1 MTPVPSR
8 LRALACLLPLSLAP
22 PLLANEAWQSRTL
35 LPDFHAEG
43 AAVGDLNGDG
53 VPDLAYG
60 PFWFAGPDFAE
71 ARRFTSGEAF
81 VAEKGYSDNFFSF
94 IHDIDGDGHPDILV
108 FGFPGKEA
116 RLYLNPGDP
125 ASSTDWRMFPVAE
138 QVANE
143 SPHFVD
149 LVPGGL
155 PEIVCARANAYGFY
169 EAGEDPTQPW
179 TWHAIS
185 ETGEAATPF
194 GHGLGVGDLDGDGRL
209 DLVEKAF
216 WYQQPADPRA
226 GPWQKH
232 KWAHLPYGGGGA
244 QILVHDFDG
253 DGQADIV
260 TSYNAHGYGLGWFR
274 QYEPGKFER
283 HDLMGESS
291 TQNPFGLVF
300 SQMHALALA
309 DIDGD
314 GRFDF
319 VTGKRHYAH
328 QGRDPGGLQDP
339 VLYWFRNT
347 LDAGGHVEFVPHFI
361 HRGAGV
367 GVELKIAD
375 LDGDGRPD
383 LVSSSKKGLAVHLQ
397 KDPAALSATALE
409 RWKAPEGRPQ
419 EGYGSALSPQEALAR
434 MEAPEGFSVDLVAA
448 EPDVAQPIAMT
459 FDARG
464 RLWVVEGHTY
474 PVRDEGNYHEG
485 KDRILIFEDAD
496 GDGSFETRKVFAENI
511 NLASGI
517 AVGFGGV
524 YVGAAPYLL
533 FYPDKDQND
542 LPDGEPEILLDGWG
556 WQDTH
561 ETLNAFTW
569 GPDGWLYGCHGVFTH
584 SKVGKPGT
592 PDELRQPINAGV
604 WRFHPVTREFEVYAH
619 GTSNPWGLDFDA
631 RGDFFVSACVIP
643 HFYHLSQG
651 GRYQRQA
658 GQHFNPHTFDDI
670 KTIADHAHYTGEL
683 RDHAF
688 WGANK
693 DNRPPSP
700 ADTSALGGGHAHCGL
715 VLYQADAFPPQYRG
729 DAFFHNLHGHRIVRE
744 TIERDGSGHV
754 VRHRPDF
761 VLSNHHDHIGVGIL
775 LGPDGAIY
783 FSDWT
788 DPQTCHHRDVEIWD
802 RSNGRLFR
810 VRYGDVVSTVT
821 DLPDRSDTELVA
833 MLGHAN
839 AFHSRQA
846 QRLLQERAAAGTLD
860 RDAVESGLAELE
872 VPNISISPRRVTDY
886 HIASFDLYEG
896 EYLDSPLRL
905 RALWTRHVCGLLD
918 EAGLLAVLDDPEE
931 SLRAWAVT
939 LLGEK
944 KTALSSPVLARLETM
959 ANEDYS
965 LFVRRHLASLLQ
977 RLPLEQRWTIAE
989 GLIGHARSTNDRNI
1003 PLLCWY
1009 GIEPLFEADPMHTLG
1024 LVNRTPWPNLKDF
1037 LTRRAALSPE
1047 GRDVILTFLAEAKN
1061 PDEFAQRAGQLLAS
1075 LASLPPVERP
1085 AGWDAAKAHG
1095 KTLAESNPAVAEALA
1110 RLGARFADPEF
1121 FPHWRDLARDGK
1133 QGAAKRIEAI
1143 ELLTAG
1149 RDPELG
1155 ALARELIGAAPLR
1168 AASLA
1173 ALRLD
1178 PGAET
1183 AKALVAR
1190 LADFPLEL
1198 RNEAINL
1205 IATRPDSA
1213 LVLLRAVDARQLSS
1227 SLVSPV
1233 LLDQFARFGNTEIDA
1248 LIERNWIR
1256 GGAEVDLAQLAAAI
1270 EAWKKKLGPA
1280 VLAKADASRG
1290 RQTYATTCGTCHTL
1304 FGQGVALGPDLTGS
1318 NRGDLAYVL
1327 ENVLAPNAVVG
1338 KDYLLHV
1345 FSMKDGSTLSGMVRG
1360 ETADYV
1366 QLALPGGA
1374 ALDVKLSEVAKR
1386 EELPQ
1391 SLMPAGLFEALPLEQ
1406 VADLVKYLASPSQVP
1421 LPGEAPASAAAS
1433 AVPPPGEGVV
1443 RVEGE
1448 ALVGSAVAKGGNV
1461 RAQGMAGFGPGWTG
1475 NSHLWW
1481 TGGQPGD
1488 VLTLKVPGLRPGTH
1502 HVTLF
1507 PTTAPDYATIRVAI
1521 NGQLQEAD
1529 LYTEKV
1535 LPGAPIHFE
1544 KVNISPG
1551 EPLQIDVHLTGA
1563 NPSALPRYMFG
1574 LDRVEVEPAK

>member
-1 MTPVPSR
+1 MLSVPVSP
-8 LRALACLLPLSLAP
+8 RAPMKLIPALFALLSPA
-22 PLLANEAWQSRTL
+22 LLANEAWQSRTL

-125 ASSTDWRMFPVAE
+125 ASSTDWRMFLVAE
-138 QVANE
+138 QVADE

-155 PEIVCARANAYGFY
+155 PEIVCARDKTYGFY

-216 WYQQPADPRA
+216 WYQQPDDPRA
-226 GPWQKH
+226 GPWPKH

-291 TQNPFGLVF
+291 TQSPFGLAF

-314 GRFDF
+314 GRMDF

-328 QGRDPGGLQDP
+328 QGRDPGGLQEP

-347 LDAGGHVEFVPHFI
+347 LDAEGQIEFVPHFI

-367 GVELKIAD
+367 GVELKVAD
-375 LDGDGRPD
+375 LDGNGRPD
-383 LVSSSKKGLAVHLQ
+383 VISSGKKGLAIHLQ
-397 KDPAALSATALE
+397 KDAAALSATALE
-409 RWKAPEGRPQ
+409 RWKVPEGRPQ
-419 EGYGSALSPQEALAR
+419 DDYGSGLSPQEALAR

-474 PVRDEGNYHEG
+474 PVRDPGGHDEG
-485 KDRILIFEDAD
+485 KDRILIFEDTD
-496 GDGSFETRKVFAENI
+496 GDGRFDTRKVFAENV

-533 FYPDKDQND
+533 FYPDKDEND

-556 WQDTH
+556 HQDTH
-561 ETLNAFTW
+561 ETLNSFTW

-584 SKVGKPGT
+584 SRVGVPGT
-592 PDELRQPINAGV
+592 PDEARVPINAGV
-604 WRFHPVTREFEVYAH
+604 WRFHPMTHAFEVYAH

-658 GQHFNPHTFDDI
+658 GQHFDPHTFDDI
-670 KTIADHAHYTGEL
+670 KTIADHAHYTGDL

-744 TIERDGSGHV
+744 AIERDGSGHI

-802 RSNGRLFR
+802 RSNGRIFR
-810 VRYGDVVSTVT
+810 VRHGEAKTTAT
-821 DLPDRSDTELVA
+821 DWTNFSEVELIA
-833 MLGHAN
+833 TLAHAN
-839 AFHSRQA
+839 VFHSRQA
-846 QRLLQERAAAGTLD
+846 QRLLQERAATGTIDL
-860 RDAVESGLAELE
+860 AVAEIYLSEFESKYSSSAE
-872 VPNISISPRRVTDY
+872 
-886 HIASFDLYEG
+886 
-896 EYLDSPLRL
+896 LRL
-905 RALWTRHVCGLLD
+905 RALWTRHVCGLID
-918 EAGLLAVLDDPEE
+918 ETGLAAFLDDPAEE
-931 SLRAWAVT
+931 LRAWAVT
-939 LLGEK
+939 LLGESK
-944 KTALSSPVLARLETM
+944 AALSAPVLARLETI
-959 ANEDYS
+959 AADDYS
-965 LFVRRHLASLLQ
+965 LLVRRHLASLLQ
-977 RLPLEQRWTIAE
+977 RLPLAQRWKIAE
-989 GLIGHARSTNDRNI
+989 GLVAHGRSGFDRNL

-1009 GIEPLFEADPMHTLG
+1009 GVEPLVEADPERALG
-1024 LVNRTPWPNLKDF
+1024 LVNRTPWPQLKDF
-1037 LTRRAALSPE
+1037 LTRRAALLPE
-1047 GRDVILTFLAEAKN
+1047 GRAAVLTSLTKAKN
-1061 PDEFAQRAGQLLAS
+1061 ADEFAQRAGQLLAS

-1085 AGWDAAKAHG
+1085 AGWDAAKAQG
-1095 KTLAESNPAVAEALA
+1095 KALAESNPAVAEALA

-1121 FPHWRDLARDGK
+1121 FPHWRDLARDDK
-1133 QGAAKRIEAI
+1133 APAAKRGEAL

-1155 ALARELIGAAPLR
+1155 ALARDLVGVAPLR

-1183 AKALVAR
+1183 AEALVAR

-1233 LLDQFARFGNTEIDA
+1233 LLDQFARFGNADIDA

-1270 EAWKKKLGPA
+1270 ETWKKKLGPA

-1318 NRGDLAYVL
+1318 NRADLGYLL

-1421 LPGEAPASAAAS
+1421 LPGEAPAPAAAS
-1433 AVPPPGEGVV
+1433 EVPPPAEGVV

-1448 ALVGSAVAKGGNV
+1448 ALAASATATRGNV
-1461 RAQGMAGFGPGWTG
+1461 RPQGMAGFGPGWSG

-1488 VLTLKVPGLRPGTH
+1488 VLTLKVPGLEPGTRH
-1502 HVTLF
+1502 ITLF
-1507 PTTAPDYATIRVAI
+1507 PTTAVDYATIRIAI

-1529 LYTEKV
+1529 LYTDKV
-1535 LPGAPIHFE
+1535 LPGAPIRFE
-1544 KVNISPG
+1544 KVNVSPS

-1574 LDRVEVEPAK
+1574 LDRVEVELAE